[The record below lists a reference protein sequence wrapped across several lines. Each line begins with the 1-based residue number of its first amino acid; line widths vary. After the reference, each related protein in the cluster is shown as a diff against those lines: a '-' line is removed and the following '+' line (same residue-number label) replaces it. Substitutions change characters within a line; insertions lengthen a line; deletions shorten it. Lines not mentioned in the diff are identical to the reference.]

1 MACYSGPYLACPSF
15 LARHLIGH
23 QKKLKDTSLVSLA
36 AAIGLVI
43 VEGALALAGRT
54 FSSDLLAFSFGLVR
68 HFYRECNETNA
79 NCMVRVREMERR
91 RSV

>member
-1 MACYSGPYLACPSF
+1 MGCYSGPYLACPSF
-15 LARHLIGH
+15 LARHLIRR

-36 AAIGLVI
+36 AATGLVI

-54 FSSDLLAFSFGLVR
+54 FSGDLLAFSFGLV
-68 HFYRECNETNA
+68 HPFYRECNETNT
-79 NCMVRVREMERR
+79 NCMVRVREMKRG